1 MVRWIVPVVGQGL
14 LTLQVIAIIPVLTLL
29 NNILV
34 LAVLYGIQAAF
45 ATIGGIVNFRKGAE
59 ELLFY
64 CWIPTIKLLP

>member
-45 ATIGGIVNFRKGAE
+45 ATIGGIVDFRKGAE
-59 ELLFY
+59 KLLFY
-64 CWIPTIKLLP
+64 C